1 MDDKL
6 NNTFNEL
13 NQAEDEILR
22 LMEVAE
28 ETIHEL
34 ERIPTC
40 DYDKISNLSKEYLN
54 NLQSIR
60 SKIMNHTHLV
70 NSNTLPTSS
79 SNQMSSSS
87 SSSSSLSSSYSISY
101 SMNNYSLKKE
111 VEILKSFQNLQR
123 DNK

>member
-40 DYDKISNLSKEYLN
+40 DYNKIDNLSKEYLN

-60 SKIMNHTHLV
+60 SKIMNHSHLV
-70 NSNTLPTSS
+70 NSNTLLST
-79 SNQMSSSS
+79 SSSS
-87 SSSSSLSSSYSISY
+87 SSSNQISSSTSSSSIISY
-101 SMNNYSLKKE
+101 TMNNYSLKKE
-111 VEILKSFQNLQR
+111 VEILKSFQNLQKE
-123 DNK
+123 DK